1 MRPLRVY
8 WDAEHGWTID
18 TPVAL
23 VGPQLARVCEW
34 VRKVQRERVL
44 AQPHGERRE
53 QMAAALKALSPR
65 TLHQNLMHSKTEGV
79 LYTE

>member
-1 MRPLRVY
+1 MRCLRVY
-8 WDAEHGWTID
+8 WDAERGWTVD

-23 VGPQLARVCEW
+23 VGPQLTRVCEW
-34 VRKVQRERVL
+34 VRKVQTDRVL

-53 QMAAALKALSPR
+53 QMMAALRILSPA
-65 TLHQNLMHSKTEGV
+65 TLHQNLLHSKTEGV